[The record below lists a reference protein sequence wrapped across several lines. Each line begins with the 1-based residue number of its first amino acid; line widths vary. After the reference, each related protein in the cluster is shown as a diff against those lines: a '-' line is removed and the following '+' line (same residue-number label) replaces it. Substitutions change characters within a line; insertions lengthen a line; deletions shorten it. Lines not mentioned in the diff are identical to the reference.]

1 MFTIVAANDN
11 AVANTEGAKQASALI
26 FAQHDNLRVKL
37 LGSFVT
43 DQMLPPKG
51 NGTVI
56 SKFLPINSIS
66 GQLYPS
72 PVACR

>member
-11 AVANTEGAKQASALI
+11 AVANTEGAKQASALDI
-26 FAQHDNLRVKL
+26 LPSTIICGSIL
-37 LGSFVT
+37 LGPFVT

-56 SKFLPINSIS
+56 AEFFAHKLYIRPALPIP
-66 GQLYPS
+66 G
-72 PVACR
+72 CR